1 MKLLALAAAAAALAT
16 VITAAD
22 AAPVTGADLYKRC
35 KADKTVCDKAM
46 TFIWTN
52 TSACTD
58 THVKHADQVTRVIAW
73 LKKHPTA
80 HGAGDNDLAGAAIE
94 ALWPCHL

>member
-1 MKLLALAAAAAALAT
+1 MRLLTLAAATAALCA
-16 VITAAD
+16 IIASAD
-22 AAPVTGADLYKRC
+22 AATVTGADLYKRC
-35 KADKTVCDKAM
+35 KVDKTVCDKAM

-58 THVKHADQVTRVIAW
+58 TRVSAADKVTRVIAW
-73 LKKHPTA
+73 LEKHPTA
-80 HGAGDNDLAGAAIE
+80 KGADDNELAGAAIE